1 MHKDRY
7 EYTCDNCGETKE
19 YASRPAWP
27 KVFIDVVSK
36 AGVDKAKLIFEFC
49 SDECQGKW
57 LKEHGLEGE

>member
-7 EYTCDNCGETKE
+7 EYTCDQCGETKE

-36 AGVDKAKLIFEFC
+36 AGADKAKLIFEFC
-49 SDECQGKW
+49 SDE
-57 LKEHGLEGE
+57 